1 VKSFYFKLIDT
12 SEIPLK
18 KLFKFLFFFL
28 LFAPTFL
35 FGQLFL
41 IEGTITDRH
50 SKRPLG
56 FANIQLLGTSLGTS
70 SNIDGKYL
78 LRLEKGEYKLTASFI
93 GYKSD
98 TVSLHVNMDIPINFK
113 LSRTSVKLDEI
124 TVLPQENP
132 ALKIIREAIKTKVLR
147 NKKLNSYQFNAFTK
161 GIIKTTQDISA
172 SSNSVGLGIGIKDT
186 AELKITGIL
195 ENESIGYFQK
205 PNNYKEEIVAQK
217 QSANFPSTIN
227 MLTGGRVIQNF
238 YSDDIQ
244 FFGREL
250 LSPIADNALDYY
262 YYFIRDTLAIDNKI
276 VFHIQFE
283 PDYPSDPGFYGN
295 LFITD
300 GTFDLI
306 KLDVNLND
314 AANPGG
320 IFSRVN
326 VFQQYLS
333 YSDSIYMPIDYRL
346 FVSGNVF
353 GMAKFAFN
361 IESVLYDYDINLE
374 IDNDYFDM
382 VVLKILPEASKMDS
396 SYWSNNQKIPNS
408 LEELKAYKRIDSTEA
423 VPKTFWDRFSWISPK
438 IQLNDNFSTTGLIN
452 IYHFNKVEGSALN
465 AGLYYNDS
473 KNKRLSSS
481 LDFNYGFSDEIF
493 KWDAAGA
500 YLFGDYRTTEIS
512 FSAFDKLNVLFGE
525 SDEYGKFLSTVT
537 SLFGHYDFR
546 DYYYS
551 KGFNFAVTGAVF
563 PVLDLGLGI
572 KHSTDKNSIVNTE
585 FSFFKKDDSY
595 EPSKEIFEG
604 KIVTLS
610 TNFKLDFRKFIEDG
624 FFRRRTSQGK
634 SYFTLDGEA
643 IFSNK
648 SKMTSNLDFQVYKMN
663 LYLNLNSFKSTKYIL
678 SAKGVYSSGAI
689 PFQLMT
695 ALPGN
700 ISPLGKDYT
709 FRTVGIF
716 NYLGDQVYTIT
727 SQYKF
732 NDELFKMLRIPYL
745 ENARLRLDAHF
756 NIAWLSISD
765 ASKNLNEISFNDQY
779 LEFIEPLYEIGF
791 GIGHQIIPL
800 KLEFTWRLNHTNE
813 NSFVIGINSIAL

>member
-1 VKSFYFKLIDT
+1 MRKLFRFYFL
-12 SEIPLK
+12 
-18 KLFKFLFFFL
+18 FL
-28 LFAPTFL
+28 LLTPAFL
-35 FGQLFL
+35 FGQLFS
-41 IEGTITDRH
+41 IEGTITDRNT
-50 SKRPLG
+50 KRPLG
-56 FANIQLLGTSLGTS
+56 FSNIQLLGTSLGTS
-70 SNIDGKYL
+70 SNIDGKYV
-78 LRLEKGEYKLTASFI
+78 LRLEKGEYKLVASFI

-98 TVSLHVNMDIPINFK
+98 TVSLHVNMNIPINFK
-113 LSRTSVKLDEI
+113 LSRTSVRLDEI
-124 TVLPQENP
+124 TVLPRENP
-132 ALKIIREAIKTKVLR
+132 ALEIIREAIETKKRR
-147 NKKLNSYQFNAFTK
+147 NNKLNSYQFNAFTK

-172 SSNSVGLGIGIKDT
+172 GSNRVTLGLGIKDT

-195 ENESIGYFQK
+195 ENESVGFFQK

-262 YYFIRDTLAIDNKI
+262 YYFIRDTLAIDNHT

-300 GTFDLI
+300 GTFNLI

-326 VFQQYLS
+326 IIQRYLS
-333 YSDSIYMPIDYRL
+333 YSDSIHMPIDYRL
-346 FVSGNVF
+346 FVSGNIL
-353 GMAKFAFN
+353 GMAKFAFA
-361 IESVLYDYDINLE
+361 IESVLYDYNINLE

-382 VVLKILPEASKMDS
+382 VVLKILPEANKMDS

-408 LEELKAYKRIDSTEA
+408 LEEINAYKRIDSTEA
-423 VPKTFWDRFSWISPK
+423 IPKTFWDRFSWLSPK
-438 IQLNDNFSTTGLIN
+438 IWINKNFSTTGIIN
-452 IYHFNKVEGSALN
+452 IYHFNKVEGNALN
-465 AGLYYNDS
+465 VGVYYNDAS
-473 KNKRLSSS
+473 NKRLSSS
-481 LDFNYGFSDEIF
+481 LDVNYGFADEIF
-493 KWDAAGA
+493 KWDASAS
-500 YLFGDYRTTEIS
+500 YLLGDYRTTEIS
-512 FSAFDKLNVLFGE
+512 FSAFDKLDVLFGE
-525 SDEYGKFLSTVT
+525 SDEYGKFLSTLT

-551 KGFNFAVTGAVF
+551 NGFDFALTGAVF
-563 PVLDLGLGI
+563 PVLDLGVGI
-572 KHSTDKNSIVNTE
+572 KNRTDKNSIVNTE
-585 FSFFKKDDSY
+585 FSFFKKDDLY

-624 FFRRRTSQGK
+624 YFRRRTAQGK

-648 SKMTSNLDFQVYKMN
+648 SKMTSNLDFQIYKMN
-663 LYLNLNSFKSTKYIL
+663 LEVNLNSFKSTKYII
-678 SAKGVYSSGAI
+678 SAKGVYSSGPI

-709 FRTVGIF
+709 FRTVKIF
-716 NYLGDQVYTIT
+716 NYLGDRVFTIA
-727 SQYKF
+727 SQYQF
-732 NDELFKMLRIPYL
+732 NDELFKMLRIPL
-745 ENARLRLDAHF
+745 LKDARMRLDAHF
-756 NIAWLSISD
+756 NIAWLSISEE
-765 ASKNLNEISFNDQY
+765 SKNINVNSFNNQH

-813 NSFVIGINSIAL
+813 NSFVIGINSVAL

>member
-1 VKSFYFKLIDT
+1 MKKSIILC
-12 SEIPLK
+12 
-18 KLFKFLFFFL
+18 FFFL
-28 LFAPTFL
+28 LQSIL
-35 FGQLFL
+35 LGQLFS
-41 IEGTITDRH
+41 IDGTIIDRNTI
-50 SKRPLG
+50 RPLG
-56 FANIQLLGTSLGTS
+56 FANVQVLNSSLGTS
-70 SNIDGKYL
+70 SNIDGKYI
-78 LRLEKGEYKLTASFI
+78 LRLKKGEYKLVASFI

-98 TVSLHVNMDIPINFK
+98 TISLHVNMDLPINFK
-113 LSRTSVKLDEI
+113 LIRTSVKLDEVTI
-124 TVLPQENP
+124 LPSENP
-132 ALKIIREAIKTKVLR
+132 ALKIIRETIKTKKRR

-195 ENESIGYFQK
+195 ENESIGFFQK

-262 YYFIRDTLAIDNKI
+262 YYFIRDTLAIDNQT

-283 PDYPSDPGFYGN
+283 PDYESDPGFRGN

-300 GTFDLI
+300 NTFNLI
-306 KLDVNLND
+306 KLDVQLND

-326 VFQQYLS
+326 IIQQYLS

-346 FVSGNVF
+346 FISGNIL
-353 GMAKFAFN
+353 GMAKFAFD
-361 IESVLYDYDINLE
+361 IESILYDYNINLE

-382 VVLKILPEASKMDS
+382 VVLKILPEADKMDS
-396 SYWSNNQKIPNS
+396 TYWSRNQKIPNS
-408 LEELKAYKRIDSTEA
+408 LEEIKAYKRIDSTEA
-423 VPKTFWDRFSWISPK
+423 IPKTFWDRFSWLSTRIW
-438 IQLNDNFSTTGLIN
+438 LNENFSTTGPLGL
-452 IYHFNKVEGSALN
+452 YHFNKVEGNALN
-465 AGLYYNDS
+465 ASLYYDDS
-473 KNKRLSSS
+473 INKRLSSS
-481 LDFNYGFSDEIF
+481 LDINYGFADKQF
-493 KWDAAGA
+493 KWDASAQ
-500 YLFGDYRTTEIS
+500 YLLGQYRTTKVS
-512 FSAFDKLNVLFGE
+512 LSAFDKLDVLFSE
-525 SDEYGKFLSTVT
+525 SDEYGNFLSTLT

-551 KGFNFAVTGAVF
+551 NGFNFNITGALF
-563 PVLDLGLGI
+563 PVLDLGFGI
-572 KHSTDKNSIVNTE
+572 NNRTDKNSFVNTE
-585 FSFFKKDDSY
+585 FSFFKRNDFYD
-595 EPSKEIFEG
+595 PSKQIFEG

-624 FFRRRTSQGK
+624 YFRRRTGQGK
-634 SYFTLDGEA
+634 SYVTLSGEA

-648 SKMTSNLDFQVYKMN
+648 SKMSSNLDFQIYKMN
-663 LYLNLNSFKSTKYIL
+663 LYLRLNSFKSTRYII
-678 SAKGVYSSGAI
+678 SAKGVYSSGPI
-689 PFQLMT
+689 PYQLMT

-700 ISPLGKDYT
+700 ILPLGKDYT

-716 NYLGDQVYTIT
+716 NYLGDRVFAIN
-727 SQYKF
+727 SQYQF
-732 NDELFKMLRIPYL
+732 NDELFKMLRIPL
-745 ENARLRLDAHF
+745 LKDARMNLDVHF
-756 NIAWLSISD
+756 NVAWLSISEE
-765 ASKNLNEISFNDQY
+765 SKNINSNSFNNKQ
-779 LEFIEPLYEIGF
+779 LEFIEPLYELGF

-800 KLEFTWRLNHTNE
+800 KIEFTWRLNHTNE

>member
-1 VKSFYFKLIDT
+1 MRKLIRFYFL
-12 SEIPLK
+12 
-18 KLFKFLFFFL
+18 FL
-28 LFAPTFL
+28 LLTPAIL
-35 FGQLFL
+35 FGQLFS
-41 IEGTITDRH
+41 IEGTISDRN
-50 SKRPLG
+50 SKRSLG

-78 LRLEKGEYKLTASFI
+78 LRLKKGDYKLVASFI

-113 LSRTSVKLDEI
+113 LSRTSVRLDEI
-124 TVLPQENP
+124 TVLPGENP
-132 ALKIIREAIKTKVLR
+132 ALQIIREAIKTKKRR

-172 SSNSVGLGIGIKDT
+172 GSNRVTLGLGIKDT

-195 ENESIGYFQK
+195 ENESVGYFQK
-205 PNNYKEEIVAQK
+205 PDNYKEEIVAQK

-244 FFGREL
+244 FFNREL
-250 LSPIADNALDYY
+250 LSPIADDALDYY
-262 YYFIRDTLAIDNKI
+262 YYFIRDTLAIDNQT

-300 GTFDLI
+300 GTFNLI
-306 KLDVNLND
+306 KLDINLND

-320 IFSRVN
+320 IFSQVN
-326 VFQQYLS
+326 IIQQYLP
-333 YSDSIYMPIDYRL
+333 YTDSIYMPIDYRL
-346 FVSGNVF
+346 FLSGNIF
-353 GMAKFAFN
+353 GMAKFAFS
-361 IESVLYDYDINLE
+361 IESVLYDYNINLE
-374 IDNDYFDM
+374 IDNNYFDM
-382 VVLKILPEASKMDS
+382 VVLKILPEADKMDTT
-396 SYWSNNQKIPNS
+396 YWSSNQKIPNS
-408 LEELKAYKRIDSTEA
+408 LEEIKAYKRIDSTEA
-423 VPKTFWDRFSWISPK
+423 IPKTFWDRFSLLSPEIWI
-438 IQLNDNFSTTGLIN
+438 NENFSTTGIHGL
-452 IYHFNKVEGSALN
+452 YHFNKVEGSALN
-465 AGLYYNDS
+465 ADLYYNDS
-473 KNKRLSSS
+473 RNKRLSSS
-481 LDFNYGFSDEIF
+481 LDVNYGFADEIF
-493 KWDAAGA
+493 KWDATAA
-500 YLFGDYRTTEIS
+500 YLLGDYRTTEIS
-512 FSAFDKLNVLFGE
+512 FSAFDKLDVLFGE
-525 SDEYGKFLSTVT
+525 SDEYGKFLSTLT

-551 KGFNFAVTGAVF
+551 NGFNFAITGAVF
-563 PVLDLGLGI
+563 PVLDLGVEI
-572 KHSTDKNSIVNTE
+572 NNRTDKNSIVNTE
-585 FSFFKKDDSY
+585 YSFFKKDDFY

-624 FFRRRTSQGK
+624 FFRRRTAQGK
-634 SYFTLDGEA
+634 SYVTLDGEA

-648 SKMTSNLDFQVYKMN
+648 SKMTSNLDFQIYKMN
-663 LYLNLNSFKSTKYIL
+663 MDINLNSFKSTKYII

-732 NDELFKMLRIPYL
+732 NDELFKMFRIPFL
-745 ENARLRLDAHF
+745 EDARLRLDAHF
-756 NIAWLSISD
+756 NIAWLSISE
-765 ASKNLNEISFNDQY
+765 ASKNLNSNSFNNEY

-800 KLEFTWRLNHTNE
+800 KLEFTWRLNHRNE
-813 NSFVIGINSIAL
+813 NNFVIGINSVAL